1 MIFDAALKTILVIGV
16 VTLAADAI
24 WLTLRYDYHNA
35 LFAAVQ
41 KAPLTMRLLPAIG
54 VYILLPVIIYLAA
67 VRGAPDLRTAALRGA
82 VTGALLYGFY
92 DLTNYATLRGW
103 TLGMTLTD
111 TAWGAAVCTLG
122 AAAGYYL
129 TH

>member
-1 MIFDAALKTILVIGV
+1 MDFAALKTILILGAVM
-16 VTLAADAI
+16 LAMDAF
-24 WLTLRYDYHNA
+24 WLTYRSAYHRA
-35 LFAAVQ
+35 LFHSVQ
-41 KAPLTMRLLPAIG
+41 GSPLQMRLLPAIG
-54 VYILLPVIIYLAA
+54 VYVLLPIIVYLAA
-67 VRGAPDLRTAALRGA
+67 VRDASDVRNAAFKGA

-92 DLTNYATLRGW
+92 DLTNYATLNGW

-111 TAWGAAVCTLG
+111 TAWGAVLCAAG